1 MTMTGDIKEKKRPST
16 EILGYRRD
24 MTIRGDIKEK
34 TINRDIRIH

>member
-16 EILGYRRD
+16 GGYRRD